1 MVGSVLVE
9 RMLAEKD
16 FDQEFEATFFT
27 TSNVGGKGPEVGKE
41 SPPLVD
47 AFRCA

>member
-16 FDQEFEATFFT
+16 FDQDFEATFYT
-27 TSNVGGKGPEVGKE
+27 TSNVGGKGPDVGKDA
-41 SPPLVD
+41 PPLVD
-47 AFRCA
+47 AYR